1 MRGVFSGVVKVVID
15 ISPPAGAVLVGLPWV
30 AAAMSPIASFS
41 VRSGLQAIVDGTK
54 RWF

>member
-15 ISPPAGAVLVGLPWV
+15 IAPPTGAALAGLPWL
-30 AAAMSPIASFS
+30 AAAAGPIASFS